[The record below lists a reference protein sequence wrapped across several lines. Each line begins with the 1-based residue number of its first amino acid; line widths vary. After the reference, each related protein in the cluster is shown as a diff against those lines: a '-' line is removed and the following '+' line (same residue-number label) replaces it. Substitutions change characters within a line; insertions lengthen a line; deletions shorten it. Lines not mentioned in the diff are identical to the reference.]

1 MAETFVTHS
10 RTVISHRNEYTQ
22 FSVYYLYSQMNIHYK
37 NPERVHNTHKS
48 NRASLA
54 KVWFNS
60 VPLSYKESYLIQ
72 V

>member
-1 MAETFVTHS
+1 MAETFVTRS

-48 NRASLA
+48 SRASLA
-54 KVWFNS
+54 KV
-60 VPLSYKESYLIQ
+60 
-72 V
+72 